1 MPKTAPD
8 PLRDGRLLSQAIK
21 AIRRLKGLSA
31 RDVAARMNMGVR
43 TYQHFEAGRNKPN
56 LEYIHRF
63 CAVTQSDPFALL
75 GALMIGSPAFARRT
89 AENKLM
95 TILMIG
101 LKDYDAAMGDRILD
115 QDPRTLIAAVEGMF
129 ARLRRD
135 ADERDAQT
143 RRWLEAGERDVNA
156 RRPRPGR

>member
-1 MPKTAPD
+1 MSRTPPD

-21 AIRRLKGLSA
+21 AIRRLKRLST
-31 RDVAARMNMGVR
+31 REVAARMNMGVR

-63 CAVTQSDPFALL
+63 CEVTEIDAFALL
-75 GALMIGSPAFARRT
+75 GALMIGSPHFARRT

-101 LKDYDAAMGDRILD
+101 LQHYDEVMGDRILD
-115 QDPRTLIAAVEGMF
+115 QDPRTLILAVEALF
-129 ARLRRD
+129 ERLIQD
-135 ADERDAQT
+135 ADERDADAK
-143 RRWLEAGERDVNA
+143 RWLAEGEQSLKS
-156 RRPRPGR
+156 RRPKPGR

>member
-1 MPKTAPD
+1 MPRTAPD

-21 AIRRLKGLSA
+21 AVRRLKRLST
-31 RDVAARMNMGVR
+31 REVAARMNMGLR

-63 CAVTQSDPFALL
+63 CEVTDSDAFALL
-75 GALMIGSPAFARRT
+75 GALMIGSPHFARRT

-101 LKDYDAAMGDRILD
+101 LQHYDEVMGDRILD
-115 QDPRTLIAAVEGMF
+115 QDPRTLILAVEALF
-129 ARLRRD
+129 ERLIQD
-135 ADERDAQT
+135 ADERDAEAK
-143 RRWLEAGERDVNA
+143 RWLADGEQSLKS
-156 RRPRPGR
+156 RRPKPGR